1 MLKTLSR
8 RAFAIRSFALVSG
21 SVAFVLAAA
30 AASFGQSLDG
40 RVDQILRDPRLGD
53 SKTGVVI
60 MDVETGSILAS
71 RRADDAMIPASNMK
85 VLTSGAAVAVL
96 GPRFQFSTDLL
107 VDSGFAGAAPD
118 GKAIR
123 GRVVLRGSGDPS
135 LGDPALLEQSKRSV
149 ESVIQVWVTA
159 LKEAGVGPGAELVI
173 DDRVF
178 DREFVHASWP
188 VEQLNRWYCA
198 EVSGVNFHTNL
209 LQIFTIPQAAGRP
222 PALKVEPASP
232 WIDVRNRA
240 RSVAKGSQTA
250 WAQREEG
257 NRFTIHGDVRYST
270 DPVEVSLSNMP
281 DFIARLLA
289 DRMTGAGMAPAAV
302 RIASADENLSGG
314 RVVHSI
320 KTDLEAVLRRCNV
333 DSYNLYAEALLKR
346 MGHEVTQAPGSFG
359 NGAAVVRMVL
369 AEKLGPDAGQA
380 ITVAD
385 GSGMSRQN
393 RVTPRILAQWLR
405 TLHGDERLRE
415 PFLASL
421 PRASEEG
428 TLRRRF
434 QGKPLTSDVRAKT
447 GFLSGV
453 IAMSGYVRD
462 PASGKGVVF
471 SIITNDKP
479 NRVQTTTVREMEEK
493 IVRLADEW
501 VRDRHSAARPSVGT
515 R

>member
-1 MLKTLSR
+1 MLKMLAPIASR
-8 RAFAIRSFALVSG
+8 PGSLWSLAG
-21 SVAFVLAAA
+21 SVVVTVAAA
-30 AASFGQSLDG
+30 VAGQSLDG

-53 SKTGVVI
+53 SRTGVVL
-60 MDVETGSILAS
+60 MDLESGSILAS
-71 RRADDAMIPASNMK
+71 KRVDEGLIPASNMK
-85 VLTSGAAVAVL
+85 VLTSGAALAIL
-96 GPRFQFSTDLL
+96 GPGFNFSTDLL
-107 VDSGFAGAAPD
+107 VDPTFAGKTAA
-118 GKAIR
+118 GKPVA
-123 GRVVLRGSGDPS
+123 GRVVLRGSGDPT
-135 LGDPALLEQSKRSV
+135 LGDPVLLEQSKRGV
-149 ESVIQVWVTA
+149 ESIITGWVTA
-159 LKEAGVGPGAELVI
+159 MKEAGVTAGTELVV

-178 DREFVHASWP
+178 DREYVHPSWP

-198 EVSGVNFHTNL
+198 EVCGTNFHTNL
-209 LQIFTIPQAAGRP
+209 LRIFTTPQASGTP
-222 PALKVEPASP
+222 PTLKLEPAAP
-232 WIDVRNRA
+232 WLDIRNRA
-240 RSVAKGSQTA
+240 RSVGKGSQTA

-257 NRFTIHGDVRYST
+257 NRFTLHGDVRYST
-270 DPVEVSLSNMP
+270 DPVEVALSNVP
-281 DFIARLLA
+281 DFMARLLA
-289 DRMTGAGMAPAAV
+289 DRMTAAGMAPAAV
-302 RIASADENLSGG
+302 RLASADEDLSGG

-320 KTDLEAVLRRCNV
+320 KTGLSAVLRRCNV
-333 DSYNLYAEALLKR
+333 DSYNLYAESMLKR
-346 MGHEVTQAPGSFG
+346 MGHEVTHAPGSFG

-369 AEKLGPDAGQA
+369 AEKLGPEAGQA

-393 RVTPRILAQWLR
+393 KVTPRIMAQWLR
-405 TLHGDERLRE
+405 TLHTEEKLRE

-434 QGKPLTSDVRAKT
+434 QGKPLVNDVRAKT

-462 PASGKGVVF
+462 PSSGKGLVF

-501 VRDRHSAARPSVGT
+501 VTERRPGGARPSVGT

>member
-1 MLKTLSR
+1 MLNTLSR
-8 RAFAIRSFALVSG
+8 RVSG
-21 SVAFVLAAA
+21 PAGLSRFAGSIVLALAAA
-30 AASFGQSLDG
+30 ALGQSLDG
-40 RVDQILRDPRLGD
+40 RVEQILRDPRLGD

-60 MDVETGSILAS
+60 MDLESGSILAS
-71 RRADDAMIPASNMK
+71 KRVDEALIPASNMK
-85 VLTSGAAVAVL
+85 VLTSGAALTIL
-96 GPRFQFSTDLL
+96 GPGFSFSTDLL
-107 VDSGFAGAAPD
+107 VDPAFAGTSPA
-118 GKAIR
+118 GKPIS
-123 GRVVLRGSGDPS
+123 GRVVLRGSGDPT
-135 LGDPALLEQSKRSV
+135 LGDPVLLEQSKRGV
-149 ESVIQVWVTA
+149 ESIIQGWVTA
-159 LKEAGVGPGAELVI
+159 MKEAGVAAGTELVV

-178 DREFVHASWP
+178 DREYVHPSWP

-198 EVSGVNFHTNL
+198 EVCGVNFHTNL
-209 LQIFTIPQAAGRP
+209 LRIFTTPQAAGTP
-222 PALKVEPASP
+222 PVLKLEPAAP
-232 WIDVRNRA
+232 WLDIRNRA
-240 RSVAKGSQTA
+240 RSVGKGSQTA

-257 NRFTIHGDVRYST
+257 NRFTVHGDVRYST
-270 DPVEVSLSNMP
+270 DPVEVAMSDVPGFMV
-281 DFIARLLA
+281 RLLA
-289 DRMTGAGMAPAAV
+289 DRMTAAGMAPASA
-302 RIASADENLSGG
+302 RLASADEDLSGG

-320 KTDLEAVLRRCNV
+320 KTDLAAVLRRCNV
-333 DSYNLYAEALLKR
+333 DSYNLYAESMLKR
-346 MGHEVTQAPGSFG
+346 MGHEVTQAPGSFA

-369 AEKLGPDAGQA
+369 AEKLGPEAGQA

-393 RVTPRILAQWLR
+393 KVSPRILAQWLR
-405 TLHGDERLRE
+405 TLHTDDRLRE

-434 QGKPLTSDVRAKT
+434 QGKPLVNDVRAKT

-462 PASGKGVVF
+462 PSSGKGVVF

-479 NRVQTTTVREMEEK
+479 NKVQTTTVREMEER

-501 VRDRHSAARPSVGT
+501 VSDRRPGAARPSAGA